1 MDESTRD
8 NLDKNVK
15 DESDDSVDQA
25 EPDNVELTPMEKVRR
40 RLSVRASKALFRAID
55 IVYKTPQNSCP
66 YINKQNVKTIKS
78 VIDVVYYDKYPDI
91 CKMDIYS
98 VGDDSNKPA
107 ILLIHGGGFSAGG
120 KKYRKAQ
127 AQFLA
132 LNGFKI
138 FCIDYGLSPDFIFPE
153 PIKQI
158 AAAANHIYDCA
169 DEYGID
175 GNRIFVA
182 GDSAGAYYAA
192 MLATFNCTDILTQKF
207 GIEVKFKIYGALL
220 NCGIYDFDTIMN
232 TKYILN
238 LDDGVFLSFLGMRRS
253 NLGKFKYIDCCM
265 PVDLVNSDYPPT
277 FLIYSDHDILC
288 KGQSDAFIKKLD
300 EVGAYY
306 EFYSARHSVS
316 NHCYS
321 LNWRGEDALVANQL
335 MLSFAL
341 RRANDKI
348 KL

>member
-1 MDESTRD
+1 MDESEENVNKD
-8 NLDKNVK
+8 VK
-15 DESDDSVDQA
+15 DGSIDSRYSISDV
-25 EPDNVELTPMEKVRR
+25 VEELKPGEKIKRR
-40 RLSVRASKALFRAID
+40 ISIRTSKALFRAID
-55 IVYKTPQNSCP
+55 IVYKVPQNSCP
-66 YINKQNVKTIKS
+66 YLNKQNIKTIKS

-98 VGDDSNKPA
+98 VGDDRNMPA
-107 ILLIHGGGFSAGG
+107 IILIHGGGFSAGG
-120 KKYRKAQ
+120 KKYRRAQ

-132 LNGFKI
+132 LNGFKV
-138 FCIDYGLSPDFIFPE
+138 FCIDYGLSPIFVFPE
-153 PIKQI
+153 PLLQI

-169 DEYGID
+169 EKYGID

-182 GDSAGAYYAA
+182 GDSAGAYYAS
-192 MLATFNCTDILTQKF
+192 MLATLNCSDVLKQKF
-207 GIEVKFKIYGALL
+207 GIEIKFKIYGALL
-220 NCGIYDFDTIMN
+220 ICGLYDFDTIMK

-238 LDDGVFLSFLGMRRS
+238 LDDGVLLSFLGIRKA
-253 NLGKFKYIDCCM
+253 NLDKFKYRDCCM
-265 PVDLVNSDYPPT
+265 PVDLVTSDYPPA

-288 KGQSDAFIKKLD
+288 KGQADAFIKKLD

-306 EFYSARHSVS
+306 EFYSARHAAS

-341 RRANDKI
+341 RRAKDKI